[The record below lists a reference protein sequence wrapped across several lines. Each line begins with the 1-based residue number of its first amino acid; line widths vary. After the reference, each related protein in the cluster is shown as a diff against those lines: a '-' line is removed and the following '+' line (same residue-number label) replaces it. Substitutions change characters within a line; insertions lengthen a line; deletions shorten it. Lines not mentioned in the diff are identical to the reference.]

1 MGPEDLADPKPL
13 QLSQLKAEAFKFCV
27 VTKRLGQSKANYVA
41 ALQDA
46 WAIAASTAS
55 ALAKPGPSKQISAG
69 QRLATAAIAEEA
81 EEAVTP
87 ECAGTQ
93 VMSVPAPGSSTA
105 LVTDTSTAAAV
116 LAVAAAPAEA
126 AVEAA
131 VSAEKTEKRPAAEEA
146 EEAAAAEGAEGA
158 APAPVAEEAAPPPA
172 AEEAEEATAA
182 AVAEETEMAPAAAA
196 GEGGGSASAAKEASA
211 SKVEAVAAALGAK
224 PVGLWALRTPSAS
237 ETAAPPAGP
246 ELAVDDPRDGRRPN

>member
-46 WAIAASTAS
+46 WAIASRTAS
-55 ALAKPGPSKQISAG
+55 ALAEPGAAKQISAG

-116 LAVAAAPAEA
+116 LAVAAAPA
-126 AVEAA
+126 EAA

-211 SKVEAVAAALGAK
+211 SKVEAAAAALGAK
-224 PVGLWALRTPSAS
+224 PVGHWALRTPRAL